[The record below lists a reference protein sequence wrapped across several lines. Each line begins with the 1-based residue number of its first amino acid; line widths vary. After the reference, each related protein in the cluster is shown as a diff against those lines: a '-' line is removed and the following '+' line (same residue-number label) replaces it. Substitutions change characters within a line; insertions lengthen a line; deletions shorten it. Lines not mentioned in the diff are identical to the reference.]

1 MNPQVN
7 PSGTCLLYDE
17 AVTEGKASQPQPPRG
32 RNMKICETKE
42 GLILEVFVKPKS
54 KEFKIVVERED
65 IVVYCRAEPVRGKV
79 NKEIVNELSRRFHK
93 RVEIISGFTSRQ
105 KKLLI
110 EDAMKNEVE
119 DVLAQK

>member
-1 MNPQVN
+1 MK
-7 PSGTCLLYDE
+7 LLL
-17 AVTEGKASQPQPPRG
+17 KASQPQPLLG
-32 RNMKICETKE
+32 RNMKIYETKE

-54 KEFKIVVERED
+54 KEFKIVVEKED

-93 RVEIISGFTSRQ
+93 RVEAISGFTSRQ
-105 KKLLI
+105 KELLI

-119 DVLAQK
+119 DVLAPK

>member
-1 MNPQVN
+1 MK
-7 PSGTCLLYDE
+7 LLL
-17 AVTEGKASQPQPPRG
+17 KAIQPQHLLG
-32 RNMKICETKE
+32 RNMKIYETKE
-42 GLILEVFVKPKS
+42 GLIMEVFVKPKS

-65 IVVYCRAEPVRGKV
+65 IVVYSRAEPVRGKV

-93 RVEIISGFTSRQ
+93 RVEVISGFTSRQ

-119 DVLAQK
+119 DVLV

>member
-1 MNPQVN
+1 
-7 PSGTCLLYDE
+7 
-17 AVTEGKASQPQPPRG
+17 
-32 RNMKICETKE
+32 MKICETKE

-65 IVVYCRAEPVRGKV
+65 IVVYCRAEPVRGKA

-93 RVEIISGFTSRQ
+93 RVEVISGFTSRQ

-119 DVLAQK
+119 DALAQK

>member
-1 MNPQVN
+1 MKL
-7 PSGTCLLYDE
+7 SL
-17 AVTEGKASQPQPPRG
+17 KASQPLRG
-32 RNMKICETKE
+32 RNLKIYETKE

-54 KEFKIVVERED
+54 KEFKIVVESEG

-93 RVEIISGFTSRQ
+93 RVEVISGLTSRQ

-110 EDAMKNEVE
+110 EDAVKNEVE
-119 DVLAQK
+119 DALAQK